1 MKNLLISLL
10 ISASSLTVAAQSN
23 LKEGSNSFALYTKT
37 GDFKHLENARKFAD
51 AAFLTKKDTS
61 AVNNNLLRAL
71 VYSSLA
77 VADSTRKQ
85 QYKIDPIDI
94 SIKSLKLLDAKKARR
109 NFPAEMDYVRQNLA
123 GAISYQGGIAL
134 KDNKFDKAY
143 KAYLRID
150 SLGFKNTDLKYNLA
164 VLAGKNKDY
173 MNAINYYNE
182 LIKAENPKPTYFL
195 ELAQIYS
202 LGGTKQDVL
211 NVLEKGHAIFPE
223 NKQIL
228 FRLIDVYSAN
238 NSYDAILN
246 VIADAI
252 RLEPENVE
260 LNYIAGYSYENAND
274 LKKAKEYYNNVL
286 RLDPNNYE
294 SNLALGLINLETLLK
309 DPTNQDIQDLTV
321 EYLLKANEIKP
332 YDVNA
337 LKALAKYYTLID
349 DALQLDRVN
358 LLLNQLTVK

>member
-1 MKNLLISLL
+1 
-10 ISASSLTVAAQSN
+10 
-23 LKEGSNSFALYTKT
+23 
-37 GDFKHLENARKFAD
+37 
-51 AAFLTKKDTS
+51 
-61 AVNNNLLRAL
+61 
-71 VYSSLA
+71 
-77 VADSTRKQ
+77 
-85 QYKIDPIDI
+85 
-94 SIKSLKLLDAKKARR
+94 
-109 NFPAEMDYVRQNLA
+109 
-123 GAISYQGGIAL
+123 
-134 KDNKFDKAY
+134 
-143 KAYLRID
+143 
-150 SLGFKNTDLKYNLA
+150 
-164 VLAGKNKDY
+164 
-173 MNAINYYNE
+173 
-182 LIKAENPKPTYFL
+182 
-195 ELAQIYS
+195 
-202 LGGTKQDVL
+202 L

-274 LKKAKEYYNNVL
+274 IKRAKEYYNNVL

-309 DPTNQDIQDLTV
+309 EPSNQDIQELTI

-337 LKALAKYYTLID
+337 LKALAKYYKLID
-349 DALQLDRVN
+349 DASQLDRVN

>member
-1 MKNLLISLL
+1 
-10 ISASSLTVAAQSN
+10 
-23 LKEGSNSFALYTKT
+23 
-37 GDFKHLENARKFAD
+37 
-51 AAFLTKKDTS
+51 
-61 AVNNNLLRAL
+61 
-71 VYSSLA
+71 
-77 VADSTRKQ
+77 
-85 QYKIDPIDI
+85 
-94 SIKSLKLLDAKKARR
+94 
-109 NFPAEMDYVRQNLA
+109 MDYIRQNLA
-123 GAISYQGGIAL
+123 GAISYQGALAL
-134 KDNKFDKAY
+134 KDGKFDKAY

-150 SLGFKNTDLKYNLA
+150 SLGFKNNDLKYNLA
-164 VLAGKNKDY
+164 VLSGKNKDY
-173 MNAINYYNE
+173 MNSIKYYDE
-182 LIKAENPKPTYFL
+182 LIKSEHPKPNYFL

-211 NVLEKGHAIFPE
+211 NVLEKGHAIFSE

-274 LKKAKEYYNNVL
+274 IKRAKEYYNNVL

-309 DPTNQDIQDLTV
+309 EPSNQDIQELTI

-337 LKALAKYYTLID
+337 LKALAKYYKLID
-349 DALQLDRVN
+349 DASQLDRVN

>member
-1 MKNLLISLL
+1 MKNLLISFL
-10 ISASSLTVAAQSN
+10 ISASSLTVVAQSN

-37 GDFKHLENARKFAD
+37 GEFKNLENARKFAD
-51 AAFLTKKDTS
+51 AAFQSRKDS
-61 AVNNNLLRAL
+61 ASVNNNLLRAL

-85 QYKIDPIDI
+85 QYKMDPIDI
-94 SIKSLKLLDAKKARR
+94 SIKSLKLLDQKKARR
-109 NFPAEMDYVRQNLA
+109 NFPAEMDYIRQNLA
-123 GAISYQGGIAL
+123 GAISYQAGIAL
-134 KDNKFDKAY
+134 KDGKFDKAY

-150 SLGFKNTDLKYNLA
+150 SLGFKNNDLKYNLA
-164 VLAGKNKDY
+164 VLSGKNKDY
-173 MNAINYYNE
+173 MNSIKYYNE
-182 LIKAENPKPTYFL
+182 LIKSEQPKPNYFL
-195 ELAQIYS
+195 ELAHIYS

-211 NVLEKGHAIFPE
+211 NVLEKGHVAFPE

-238 NSYDAILN
+238 HSYDAILN

-274 LKKAKEYYNNVL
+274 IKKAKEYYNNVL

-309 DPTNQDIQDLTV
+309 EPTNQDIQELTI

-349 DALQLDRVN
+349 DASQLDRVN

>member
-1 MKNLLISLL
+1 MKNLLISLF

-37 GDFKHLENARKFAD
+37 GDVKHLENARKFAD

-85 QYKIDPIDI
+85 QYKLDPIDI

-134 KDNKFDKAY
+134 KDDKFDKAY

-164 VLAGKNKDY
+164 VLAGK
-173 MNAINYYNE
+173 
-182 LIKAENPKPTYFL
+182 
-195 ELAQIYS
+195 
-202 LGGTKQDVL
+202 KQ
-211 NVLEKGHAIFPE
+211 
-223 NKQIL
+223 
-228 FRLIDVYSAN
+228 RL
-238 NSYDAILN
+238 
-246 VIADAI
+246 
-252 RLEPENVE
+252 
-260 LNYIAGYSYENAND
+260 YEC
-274 LKKAKEYYNNVL
+274 Y
-286 RLDPNNYE
+286 
-294 SNLALGLINLETLLK
+294 
-309 DPTNQDIQDLTV
+309 
-321 EYLLKANEIKP
+321 
-332 YDVNA
+332 
-337 LKALAKYYTLID
+337 
-349 DALQLDRVN
+349 
-358 LLLNQLTVK
+358 